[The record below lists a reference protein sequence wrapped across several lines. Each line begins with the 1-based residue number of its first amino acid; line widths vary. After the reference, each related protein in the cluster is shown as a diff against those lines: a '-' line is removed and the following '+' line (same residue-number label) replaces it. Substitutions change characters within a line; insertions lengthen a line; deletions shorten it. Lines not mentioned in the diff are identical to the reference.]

1 MTTVRTLLASS
12 RLVTLTG
19 PGGVGKTRLAL
30 ETAAQQAACFPDG
43 TWLVELAAEA
53 GEADVAELTS
63 AALGLR
69 DSAPPGPLADWLA
82 AALESRQRLESRQM
96 LLVLDNCEHLIGPV
110 AALADRLLRAAPGL
124 RILAT
129 SQEPL
134 AIDGEQLWEVPP
146 LELPGP
152 EDGEATVVAR
162 AGAVRLFV
170 ARAAAAAPGFTL
182 DGDSAR
188 AVAAICRR
196 LDGIPLALELAAARV
211 RALGAHTLA
220 ARLDDR
226 FRLLTAGKRGAPA
239 RQQTLRAVIDWSWE
253 LASEPEQI
261 VLRRLAVHADGCT
274 LTAAEQT
281 CGGRRPG
288 SRRRRRPAGP
298 PGGPVAGRG
307 DRRGRTGAP
316 LPAARVGR
324 GLWHGAA
331 ARGGRA

>member
-1 MTTVRTLLASS
+1 
-12 RLVTLTG
+12 
-19 PGGVGKTRLAL
+19 
-30 ETAAQQAACFPDG
+30 
-43 TWLVELAAEA
+43 
-53 GEADVAELTS
+53 
-63 AALGLR
+63 
-69 DSAPPGPLADWLA
+69 
-82 AALESRQRLESRQM
+82 M

-182 DGDSAR
+182 DGDNAR

-211 RALGAHTLA
+211 RALGVHTLA
-220 ARLDDR
+220 TRLDDR

-239 RQQTLRAVIDWSWE
+239 RQQTLRAVIDWSWSWP
-253 LASEPEQI
+253 ASRNRSCCAGWRSMP
-261 VLRRLAVHADGCT
+261 
-274 LTAAEQT
+274 TAA
-281 CGGRRPG
+281 R
-288 SRRRRRPAGP
+288 
-298 PGGPVAGRG
+298 
-307 DRRGRTGAP
+307 
-316 LPAARVGR
+316 
-324 GLWHGAA
+324 
-331 ARGGRA
+331 